1 MIRIIAKILLVML
14 VTAKVVF
21 RFDNGVALY
30 DPEFLAK
37 AKYVSNEKMTL
48 PVASRMSCYLTY
60 SKY

>member
-1 MIRIIAKILLVML
+1 ML
-14 VTAKVVF
+14 VTVKVIF
-21 RFDNGVALY
+21 RFNNTVAID
-30 DPEFLAK
+30 DPKFLAK